1 MEVLVFKTTVGD
13 VESVEKLS
21 PSLDSLVGQG
31 QWNFALDDCD
41 RVLRI
46 ASPDVRPEMAIRI
59 LAENGFEC
67 HELED

>member
-46 ASPDVRPEMAIRI
+46 SSPDVRPEMAIRI

>member
-1 MEVLVFKTTVGD
+1 MFKTTVGD